1 MLSVE
6 LYTCRFNLHFILI
19 LLCISF
25 SCGFLLYFRLWIV
38 NFQKPTFVQGDNPA
52 AAESDLSK
60 RWLTFHYLLALNFWI
75 FLAPVWLCF
84 DWALGC
90 IPLVTLLDP
99 RIIFI
104 TIFWILFLSL
114 AVKAFVALRKSS
126 YSTLFALSL
135 LVFPFIPSSN
145 LFVYVGFVIAERNL
159 YLSLI
164 GYALLVTK
172 GLSKLSKASNPKKK
186 SNFTICSIFCIVIL
200 TLLCRSR
207 LRSAEWTTEIDLLTI
222 TENVD
227 IKLFTGSGYVKYSSH
242 IIQQ

>member
-1 MLSVE
+1 MTASQTYTFRIYFRADLLYSAVFCSSVILSFRWGPCHGSEIVIKYFVLLILTLVSMLFKEQGITFLAFLFVIEFSKFRRKNK
-6 LYTCRFNLHFILI
+6 LWFNLHFILI

-126 YSTLFALSL
+126 Y
-135 LVFPFIPSSN
+135 
-145 LFVYVGFVIAERNL
+145 
-159 YLSLI
+159 LSLI
-164 GYALLVTK
+164 
-172 GLSKLSKASNPKKK
+172 
-186 SNFTICSIFCIVIL
+186 
-200 TLLCRSR
+200 
-207 LRSAEWTTEIDLLTI
+207 
-222 TENVD
+222 
-227 IKLFTGSGYVKYSSH
+227 H
-242 IIQQ
+242 I